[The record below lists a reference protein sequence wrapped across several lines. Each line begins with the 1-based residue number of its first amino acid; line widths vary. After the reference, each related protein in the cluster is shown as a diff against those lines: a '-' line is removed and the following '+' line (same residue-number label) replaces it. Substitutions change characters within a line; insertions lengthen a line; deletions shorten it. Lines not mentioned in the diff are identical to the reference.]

1 MKNIGAIKYFI
12 HDFKNKSINY
22 FFVKYYLTYYI
33 INYFQ
38 DKSSYLYNLYII
50 FFLNS
55 FVKLS
60 QK

>member
-22 FFVKYYLTYYI
+22 FIVKYYLTYYI

-38 DKSSYLYNLYII
+38 DKRFICKIESKINYL
-50 FFLNS
+50 F
-55 FVKLS
+55 
-60 QK
+60 

>member
-12 HDFKNKSINY
+12 HAFKNKSINY

-50 FFLNS
+50 FSLNS

>member
-22 FFVKYYLTYYI
+22 FIVKYYLTYYI

-38 DKSSYLYNLYII
+38 DKRSYLYNLYII
-50 FFLNS
+50 LSLN
-55 FVKLS
+55 
-60 QK
+60 

>member
-22 FFVKYYLTYYI
+22 FIVKYYLTYYI

-38 DKSSYLYNLYII
+38 DKSSYFYNLYII
-50 FFLNS
+50 FSLNS

>member
-22 FFVKYYLTYYI
+22 FIVKYYLTYYI